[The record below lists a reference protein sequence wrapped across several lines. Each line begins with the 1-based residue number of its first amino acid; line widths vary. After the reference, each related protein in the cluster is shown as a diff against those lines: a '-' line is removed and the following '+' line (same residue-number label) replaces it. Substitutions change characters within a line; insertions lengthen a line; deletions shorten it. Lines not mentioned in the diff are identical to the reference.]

1 MFPFSARG
9 IVCGLYSVQ
18 AVESPVID
26 GLLANGFACL
36 DKYGSSTQFWFG
48 LSVSVQCRCVSQGKG
63 TRMERLKHVR
73 DENSRKGCLFLRFL
87 RLRIHT
93 E

>member
-1 MFPFSARG
+1 MGLSPAAAGRLHQSRRSVFPFSARA

-18 AVESPVID
+18 AVESPMID

-48 LSVSVQCRCVSQGKG
+48 LSSVAVSR
-63 TRMERLKHVR
+63 REREHVW
-73 DENSRKGCLFLRFL
+73 NV
-87 RLRIHT
+87 
-93 E
+93 